1 MHQKTPNLNHNIHF
15 RPPGFLGG
23 PWGGQNGFWASP
35 GVFSEARALVF
46 FLNAFIL
53 VHLTLLGGAPS
64 QILTL
69 PYYHTTLYNQNVFE
83 ETN

>member
-35 GVFSEARALVF
+35 GGFSEARALVF
-46 FLNAFIL
+46 FLKAVYWSTKLFWG
-53 VHLTLLGGAPS
+53 VP
-64 QILTL
+64 Q
-69 PYYHTTLYNQNVFE
+69 VRF
-83 ETN
+83 